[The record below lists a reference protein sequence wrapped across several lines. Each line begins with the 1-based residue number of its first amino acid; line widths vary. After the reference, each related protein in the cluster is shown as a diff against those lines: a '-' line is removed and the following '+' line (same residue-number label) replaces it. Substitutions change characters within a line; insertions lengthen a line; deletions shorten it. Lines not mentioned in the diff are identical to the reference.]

1 MKILV
6 TGGCGFIG
14 TNFIKYL
21 LEEHK
26 DIFIVNLDKL
36 TYASN
41 KELTLLKDKRYKFVQ
56 GDITNSELVSSLMY
70 DVDLVFNFAAE
81 SHVDNSI
88 HDPGVFI
95 NSNVQGTFVLLEAAR
110 KCLNLKRFVQI
121 STDEVYGSRKVP
133 AVEETVLNPSSP
145 YSASKASADML
156 CMAYKKTFGLP
167 IVITRSANNYGP
179 YQHKEKL
186 IPLFITNLL
195 ADKQVPIYGNG
206 ENVRD
211 WIYVKD
217 NCRAIWL
224 IANKGEYPIYN
235 ISGRTKFSNL
245 DITSKLLYFL
255 QKPKSL
261 MNYVPD
267 RLGHDFEYSIDDT
280 RLYMLEYQN
289 NIKRTPFLE
298 GLVTTIEWYK
308 VN

>member
-1 MKILV
+1 
-6 TGGCGFIG
+6 
-14 TNFIKYL
+14 
-21 LEEHK
+21 
-26 DIFIVNLDKL
+26 
-36 TYASN
+36 
-41 KELTLLKDKRYKFVQ
+41 
-56 GDITNSELVSSLMY
+56 
-70 DVDLVFNFAAE
+70 
-81 SHVDNSI
+81 
-88 HDPGVFI
+88 
-95 NSNVQGTFVLLEAAR
+95 
-110 KCLNLKRFVQI
+110 
-121 STDEVYGSRKVP
+121 
-133 AVEETVLNPSSP
+133 
-145 YSASKASADML
+145 
-156 CMAYKKTFGLP
+156 MAYKKTFGLP